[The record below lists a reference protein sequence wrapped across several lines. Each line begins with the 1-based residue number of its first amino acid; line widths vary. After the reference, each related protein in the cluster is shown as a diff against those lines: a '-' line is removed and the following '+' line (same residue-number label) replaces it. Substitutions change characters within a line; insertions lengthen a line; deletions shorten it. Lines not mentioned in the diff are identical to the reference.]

1 MSFDMLFLALGLLL
15 LAAVIL
21 MAGFRCSHYLKQKR
35 KERQHHQHLLES
47 VYNLSHQGIGVVDEN
62 AHLISSNLTLKELVS
77 APQFDY
83 EQPVWTF
90 SGWSEAS
97 KLKVQQALHEVKER
111 GIVRFEAELVDSTN
125 GPAVF
130 DLTIKKLPN
139 MDNMENYYLFEGKD
153 ITAKK
158 HAEKQLLESEARF
171 RTYYDLQPV
180 MMLTIDE
187 NDIIQTANKFTEELL
202 GYSLEQLLGHKLQDF
217 YFSPSQLSAHS
228 ALRQSKQPQPK
239 QSQQTEPTA
248 PFVVRRKIRYYD
260 VNKRSLWIRENIRQ
274 IPETQQLLIVGEDV
288 SETHL
293 LAETLDYQAHY
304 DLLTR
309 LYNRNHFEQEL
320 ARALL
325 EVKQQNRSHGL
336 LYLDLDQFKLIN
348 DTVGHEAGDAAIIY
362 SAQLLTDIT
371 PPSAELARTGGD
383 EFAILLR
390 DTNENELNQFAQKI
404 LQTFNQ
410 NHFTWHAIHFNL
422 NCSIGLRLIDHSA
435 TSTQQIHAQVDTACH
450 LAKEEGRNRAH
461 LYRADDENLRHREL
475 EMECVNQVYDALA
488 HDRVDLYAQPIID
501 LATTPSENMHFEV
514 LVRLRDKDNR
524 LISPGIFMPAI
535 ERYNLAHLI
544 DRAVFEKTLTWFEAR
559 PEIVVRLARCSINLS
574 GQSMGDKDFVGFL
587 IERIKNTSLPT
598 SKLCIEIT
606 ETAAVGNMKDAMD
619 FFTQLKAL
627 GCMIALDDFGSGL
640 SSFAYLKTLP
650 LDIVKIDGCFVR
662 DMHQDEM
669 DRVLVKSI
677 HDLVKQLG
685 KKTVAEFVENEEIL
699 VELISMGVDYAQG
712 YLISEPLPLEQLVKR
727 MMNRPVFH
735 DTSHLLSHS

>member
-1 MSFDMLFLALGLLL
+1 MLFFALGFLLIAGVAL
-15 LAAVIL
+15 V
-21 MAGFRCSHYLKQKR
+21 AGFRWSHYLKQKR

-47 VYNLSHQGIGVVDEN
+47 VYNLSYQGIGVVDEH

-83 EQPVWTF
+83 EQPVWAF
-90 SGWSEAS
+90 AGWSEVS
-97 KLKVQQALHEVKER
+97 KNKVQQALEDVKKR
-111 GIVRFEAELVDSTN
+111 GIVRFEGELIDSRI

-130 DLTIKKLPN
+130 DITIKKLPN
-139 MDNMENYYLFEGKD
+139 IDNSGRYYLFEGKD

-158 HAEKQLLESEARF
+158 QAEKQLLESEARF

-180 MMLTIDE
+180 MMLTVDE
-187 NDIIQTANKFTEELL
+187 HDIIQAANKFTAELL
-202 GYSLEQLLGHKLQDF
+202 GYSLEQLLGHKLQEF
-217 YFSPSQLSAHS
+217 YCSSSQLTAQ
-228 ALRQSKQPQPK
+228 LTLGQVKPPQL
-239 QSQQTEPTA
+239 TESTT
-248 PFVVRRKIRYYD
+248 PFVVRREIRYLD
-260 VNKRSLWIRENIRQ
+260 VNKRTVWIRENIRQ
-274 IPETQQLLIVGEDV
+274 IPATQQLLIVGEDI
-288 SETHL
+288 SEMHL
-293 LAETLDYQAHY
+293 LAETLDFQAHH
-304 DLLTR
+304 DLLTS

-390 DTNENELNQFAQKI
+390 DTNENELIQFAQKVLHAFKI
-404 LQTFNQ
+404 
-410 NHFTWHAIHFNL
+410 NHFTWNGIHFNL

-501 LATTPSENMHFEV
+501 LATTPSENMYFEV

-559 PEIVVRLARCSINLS
+559 PEIVARLARCSINLS

-699 VELISMGVDYAQG
+699 AELISMEVDYAQG